1 MAGETP
7 LTLVGNAVED
17 VTLRFTPG
25 GQAVASFRVASTPR
39 TYDKQSNTWRDGEP
53 LFLTVNAWRQM
64 AENAAESITKGCRV
78 VVYGVLK
85 SRSYEKDGV
94 KRTVFEVEAEDIAV
108 SVKFATAKVTRA
120 QRSGGQGG
128 GGGQQGPAADPW
140 GSNQGQQGGGWG
152 QAPATEAPPF

>member
-7 LTLVGNAVED
+7 LTLIGNAVED

-25 GQAVASFRVASTPR
+25 GAAVASFRIASTPR
-39 TYDKQSNTWRDGEP
+39 TFDKTTNTWKDGEP

-85 SRSYEKDGV
+85 SRSYEKDGT

-120 QRSGGQGG
+120 QRSGAQQSGDR
-128 GGGQQGPAADPW
+128 QQGQAADPW
-140 GSNQGQQGGGWG
+140 GAPAQQGGGWG
-152 QAPATEAPPF
+152 QPPRTDEPPF